1 MSCEPS
7 SICYEEEARERVRAG
22 AVYKEFYKR
31 VTLRLGDFL
40 KHYKNL
46 PNWLRWCGVRQRVIV
61 NQDEKGTTSKWTA
74 GQYYTDYGSKKAKKK
89 ANVWLKGIEEAEK
102 VYAEYS
108 AKRLLAPQS
117 LQAWKRPPAPAAVS
131 NRETTYW
138 LSDGVER
145 SSANSK

>member
-1 MSCEPS
+1 M
-7 SICYEEEARERVRAG
+7 
-22 AVYKEFYKR
+22 
-31 VTLRLGDFL
+31 
-40 KHYKNL
+40 
-46 PNWLRWCGVRQRVIV
+46 IV

-117 LQAWKRPPAPAAVS
+117 LQACSNQWKTVQLFVACEGRGLQPQQQYLTERPRIGYLMGLRGRVQIQSSLDYLFRTMFAYECFVS
-131 NRETTYW
+131 
-138 LSDGVER
+138 
-145 SSANSK
+145 